1 MRKVKRELK
10 IISQDDG
17 AMILDKSRGIYF
29 QVNASG
35 VAMLEGLSKGLTV
48 EELTLELETSFS
60 LDKAQAE
67 ADVAEFMTLLKEM
80 KLA

>member
-17 AMILDKSRGIYF
+17 AIVLDKNRGIYF

-35 VAMLEGLSKGLTV
+35 VSMLEGLSKGLTV
-48 EELTLELETSFS
+48 DELALQLETLFS

-67 ADVAEFMTLLKEM
+67 TDVAEFMALLKEM